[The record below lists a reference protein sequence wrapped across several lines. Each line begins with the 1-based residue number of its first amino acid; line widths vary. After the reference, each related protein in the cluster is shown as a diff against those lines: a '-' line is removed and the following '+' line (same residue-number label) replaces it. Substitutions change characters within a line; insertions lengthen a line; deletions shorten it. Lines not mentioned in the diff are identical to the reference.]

1 MLIAGFPAGS
11 FATNCY
17 VVAPGPGEECII
29 IDPGQDAEP
38 GVTEL
43 LAEYRLRP
51 VAVLATHGHVDH
63 IWSVAPVCGAQ
74 GIPAY
79 IHPADR
85 DLLSDP
91 AKGFPLQVGQQLF
104 RGLTF
109 TEPDD
114 VRELADGMTLRLA
127 GVELVVDHAPGHT
140 PGSVTFR
147 TGNQGGPWEPSH
159 RDGGA
164 QGPVTEERGL
174 EAAGGSGPSGSGVSP
189 DSGVP
194 PRASMA
200 AADATESRGPLG
212 QRGVPGGSPPRVG
225 TVLFSGDL
233 LFAGSIG
240 RTDLPGGD
248 YPTIL
253 DSLSRVC
260 LVLPDDTRVL
270 PGHGPQTT
278 IGAERATNPFLAG
291 LTPGPGPSPRSGS
304 GPPAPAAG
312 PRPRPRDDGTG
323 PVVSGGFQGGRPPGL
338 AGRPGL

>member
-1 MLIAGFPAGS
+1 VLIAGFPAGS

-17 VVAPGPGEECII
+17 VVAPGPGEECVIV
-29 IDPGQDAEP
+29 DPGQDAEP

-85 DLLSDP
+85 ALLSDP

-114 VRELADGMTLRLA
+114 VIALADGMTLRLA

-147 TGNQGGPWEPSH
+147 AGNQGESGEPS
-159 RDGGA
+159 RQDGGA
-164 QGPVTEERGL
+164 QGPVTKERGL
-174 EAAGGSGPSGSGVSP
+174 EAAGGSGGSS
-189 DSGVP
+189 
-194 PRASMA
+194 PRAS
-200 AADATESRGPLG
+200 
-212 QRGVPGGSPPRVG
+212 

-260 LVLPDDTRVL
+260 LTLPDDTRVL

-291 LTPGPGPSPRSGS
+291 LAPGPGPSPRSGPAPA
-304 GPPAPAAG
+304 GPAPAAG
-312 PRPRPRDDGTG
+312 PKG
-323 PVVSGGFQGGRPPGL
+323 PGL
-338 AGRPGL
+338 

>member
-1 MLIAGFPAGS
+1 MPLSPKGGFPVLIAGFPAGS
-11 FATNCY
+11 FAANCY
-17 VVAPGPGEECII
+17 VVAPGPGEECLI

-38 GVTEL
+38 GITEL
-43 LAEYRLRP
+43 LAQHRLRP
-51 VAVLATHGHVDH
+51 VAVLATHGHIDH
-63 IWSVAPVCGAQ
+63 VWSVAPVCGTR

-85 DLLSDP
+85 DLLSNP

-114 VRELADGMTLRLA
+114 VITLDHGMTLRLA

-147 TGNQGGPWEPSH
+147 SP
-159 RDGGA
+159 
-164 QGPVTEERGL
+164 ER
-174 EAAGGSGPSGSGVSP
+174 V
-189 DSGVP
+189 
-194 PRASMA
+194 M
-200 AADATESRGPLG
+200 
-212 QRGVPGGSPPRVG
+212 
-225 TVLFSGDL
+225 FSGDV

-248 YPTIL
+248 YPAML

-260 LVLPDDTRVL
+260 LTLPDDTLVL

-278 IGAERATNPFLAG
+278 IGAERASNPFLAG
-291 LTPGPGPSPRSGS
+291 LSPAPEPPPRPGP
-304 GPPAPAAG
+304 APV
-312 PRPRPRDDGTG
+312 TG
-323 PVVSGGFQGGRPPGL
+323 PK
-338 AGRPGL
+338 RPGL